1 MNLVRKSLLLY
12 LLMVGLVGVNLA
24 VISEFPFSTY
34 IIYIIIILVVWRIN
48 GGIFWGNKFK
58 LGFKLGAVLISTV
71 FVLEL
76 LTGWIIVKGFDIDRN
91 LLLYSLALQILVAF
105 SEEISFR
112 GYILKNFVDGMG
124 LKSAIILNS
133 IMFSALHIP
142 SFGFYKIDIHN
153 GIIAFIVIALIST
166 IMSIIYLR
174 HGLLSA
180 IGFHLAWNFLQ
191 YHIFTLSKIQN
202 GMLDISYT
210 TKLDLL
216 TGGIYGPEAGIIGF
230 AVAIVALLVII
241 VRTQKT

>member
-12 LLMVGLVGVNLA
+12 LLMVGLVGINLA
-24 VISEFPFSTY
+24 VVSDYPFSTY

-48 GGIFWGNKFK
+48 GGIFWGHKLK
-58 LGFKLGAVLISTV
+58 LGLKLGAVLISTV

-76 LTGWIIVKGFDIDRN
+76 LAGWVVVKGFDIN
-91 LLLYSLALQILVAF
+91 NSLLLNFFALQVLVAF

-112 GYILKNFVDGMG
+112 AYILKNFVDGMG

-191 YHIFTLSKIQN
+191 YHIFTLSKIQPGLLEIESAAN
-202 GMLDISYT
+202 M
-210 TKLDLL
+210 DLL
-216 TGGIYGPEAGIIGF
+216 TGGIYGPEAGIVGF
-230 AVAIVALLVII
+230 VVVLIALLFIL

>member
-12 LLMVGLVGVNLA
+12 LFMVGLIAINLA
-24 VISEFPFSTY
+24 VVSDYPFSTY

-48 GGIFWGNKFK
+48 GGIFWGNKLK
-58 LGFKLGAVLISTV
+58 LGLKLGAVLISTV

-76 LTGWIIVKGFDIDRN
+76 LAGWVVVKGFDIN
-91 LLLYSLALQILVAF
+91 NSLLLNFFALQVLVAF

-112 GYILKNFVDGMG
+112 AYILKNFVDGMG

-191 YHIFTLSKIQN
+191 YHIFTLSKIQPGLLEIESAAN
-202 GMLDISYT
+202 M
-210 TKLDLL
+210 DLL
-216 TGGIYGPEAGIIGF
+216 TGGIYGPEAGIVGF
-230 AVAIVALLVII
+230 VVVLIALLFIL